1 MDPVAARLVEPIDG
15 EHPCGVDLEDTPL
28 LASFDAYRVFGQM
41 TAPPVDV
48 DWREIRDK
56 ALEGLEQS
64 RDLRLLANLAAAA
77 LRTDGLQRFCDLM
90 YVAARWFD
98 DHPDHVYPRV
108 DEDAILRKNALNSLS
123 DRMAIVD
130 AVRRQPFVMHPQ
142 LGAYALRHFE
152 IASGK
157 IAAAEADGEPPNEAH
172 LNATLEGAD
181 FEKLAAMEASVGA
194 AVDGLR
200 RVESAMRNAHGSDGT
215 PEFEPLLGPLVQIHK
230 LLAGQLATR
239 AANAAPV
246 AGEEPGA
253 GGEPGVAAVI
263 GVGSIRS
270 RDDAVRAL
278 DAVAEFFRKNEPS
291 SPLPMLVERA
301 KRLIGKDFL
310 ELLSDLAP
318 DGVDQAKHVGGVR
331 DE

>member
-1 MDPVAARLVEPIDG
+1 MDPVVARLAEPIDG
-15 EHPCGVDLEDTPL
+15 ENPCGVDLEDSPL

-41 TAPPVDV
+41 AAPSEDT

-56 ALEGLEQS
+56 SLEGLDQS
-64 RDLRLLANLAAAA
+64 RDLRLLAHLAAAS
-77 LRTDGLQRFCDLM
+77 LRTDGLQRFCDLLH
-90 YVAARWFD
+90 VGARWFD
-98 DHPDHVYPRV
+98 EHAEHVYPRI
-108 DEDAILRKNALNSLS
+108 DEDAILRKNALNSFS

-130 AVRRQPFVMHPQ
+130 SVRRQPFVMHPQ
-142 LGAYALRHFE
+142 LGAFSLRHFE

-157 IAAAEADGEPPNEAH
+157 LAPAESDGEPPNEAH
-172 LNATLEGAD
+172 LNAALEGAD
-181 FEKLAAMEASVGA
+181 GEKLAAMEASLGA
-194 AVDGLR
+194 AVEGLR
-200 RVESAMRNAHGSDGT
+200 RVESAMRNAHGAEGT
-215 PEFEPLLGPLVQIHK
+215 PEFEPLLGLLVQIHR

-239 AANAAPV
+239 AANAAPADGV
-246 AGEEPGA
+246 EAGAAGEQGA
-253 GGEPGVAAVI
+253 ATVI

-270 RDDAVRAL
+270 RDDAMRAL

-291 SPLPMLVERA
+291 SPVPMMVERA